1 MRKSRVAVFVT
12 LALMLSGCSATSA
25 LTGAADLIGK
35 KPDVTAQVGAEN
47 TKQTVGLNNRTD
59 ASTDADNKISNS
71 VVGRVETSSGKKI
84 AASSITADSI
94 VAERIEIRNDDQSSS
109 RYVINAV
116 ALCVIVVGL
125 IAAGLLALRQ
135 RKKGA

>member
-12 LALMLSGCSATSA
+12 LSLMLSGCSATSA
-25 LTGAADLIGK
+25 LNGAADLIGK